1 MDDSLNGRAVALY
14 LVIWF
19 SIYSVLW
26 IRSTVPAWTYSVLLQ
41 GNFWLSALIACLHF
55 QVCMCTTDLC
65 NANDYNIHLEN
76 ANRLFAE
83 SRTENNVQRNI
94 HQTPSRNLDSASS
107 SNWTLLTVTSLLD
120 GASRIELNSMKSLP
134 SSSSANF
141 FVDNQIL
148 REGAIEREESL
159 WQEIQEQDQSRR
171 LPRQA
176 RTQGN
181 I

>member
-1 MDDSLNGRAVALY
+1 M
-14 LVIWF
+14 
-19 SIYSVLW
+19 
-26 IRSTVPAWTYSVLLQ
+26 
-41 GNFWLSALIACLHF
+41 
-55 QVCMCTTDLC
+55 
-65 NANDYNIHLEN
+65 
-76 ANRLFAE
+76 
-83 SRTENNVQRNI
+83 
-94 HQTPSRNLDSASS
+94 
-107 SNWTLLTVTSLLD
+107 TVTSLLD

-141 FVDNQIL
+141 FVDKVANQIL